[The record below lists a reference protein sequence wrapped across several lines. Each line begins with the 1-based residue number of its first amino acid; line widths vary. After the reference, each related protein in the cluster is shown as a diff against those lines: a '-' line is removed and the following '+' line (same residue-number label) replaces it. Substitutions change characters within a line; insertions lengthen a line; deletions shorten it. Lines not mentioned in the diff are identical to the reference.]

1 MPSTFLKLLPNACFI
16 VLGYNPVITI
26 PAGATKINVTEI
38 RRSKNFLGEFLFES
52 IHGTLFGHMLFMTSC
67 SVFSALKSHEST
79 KYYINGNWVIDLPK
93 GYTVAGTTFYYSR
106 PRRSNEKEES
116 LIADGP
122 TTEDLDIMV
131 RNHHFNRSIIYA

>member
-1 MPSTFLKLLPNACFI
+1 MFCFL
-16 VLGYNPVITI
+16 
-26 PAGATKINVTEI
+26 
-38 RRSKNFLGEFLFES
+38 
-52 IHGTLFGHMLFMTSC
+52 
-67 SVFSALKSHEST
+67 ALKSHEST

-93 GYTVAGTTFYYSR
+93 GYAVAGTTFYYSR

-131 RNHHFNRSIIYA
+131 RNHHLSRSIIYGMSLNPPNAKQIFATCGLYTGKRPNAQYITGLALTLID